1 MKSRTSRTSGPRS
14 AGMLF
19 LLLAA
24 SLCASP
30 YSESIG
36 QSGPKGQHPRL
47 RILVV
52 HGPNLN
58 LLGRREPG
66 VYGTTTLD
74 QINERLQKLA
84 VELNIELLTVQSNHE
99 GVLVDA
105 FQKHIDDVDG
115 AIINPAGYSQH
126 SVALHDVIKAV
137 PFPVIEVHISNL
149 GTRDEIHRGSVI
161 TPAAK
166 GAVMGLGWR
175 SYTAGLR
182 ALVEIVREEKEKTG
196 GHKP

>member
-1 MKSRTSRTSGPRS
+1 MILRTLRAPVPRS

-24 SLCASP
+24 LLCASI

-36 QSGPKGQHPRL
+36 QSEANGPQPRL

-84 VELNIELLTVQSNHE
+84 AELNIELIIVQSNHE

-166 GAVMGLGWR
+166 GTVMGLGWR

-182 ALVEIVREEKEKTG
+182 ALVEILREEKEKTG
-196 GHKP
+196 GHKS